1 MFIMLNIIDI
11 KLSIMIVFKIF
22 SVEFFSVFIYNIDEE
37 IEGYLLPPIQ
47 SSIFMISS
55 VIAISKFIIVVAK
68 VIFKNLSFLLLDFL
82 KQTFLYEKLK
92 YKKRM

>member
-1 MFIMLNIIDI
+1 MLNIIDI
-11 KLSIMIVFKIF
+11 KLSSIIVFKIF

-55 VIAISKFIIVVAK
+55 IITISKFIIVVTK

>member
-37 IEGYLLPPIQ
+37 IEGYLLPQ
-47 SSIFMISS
+47 SNQ
-55 VIAISKFIIVVAK
+55 A
-68 VIFKNLSFLLLDFL
+68 FL
-82 KQTFLYEKLK
+82 
-92 YKKRM
+92 

>member
-1 MFIMLNIIDI
+1 MLNIIDI
-11 KLSIMIVFKIF
+11 KLSIIIVFKIF
-22 SVEFFSVFIYNIDEE
+22 SVEFFSVFIYNIDEG

-47 SSIFMISS
+47 SSIFMISPMIT
-55 VIAISKFIIVVAK
+55 VSKLINAVAN
-68 VIFKNLSFLLLDFL
+68 VIFKSLSFLLLDFL

>member
-11 KLSIMIVFKIF
+11 KLSSIIVFKIF

-55 VIAISKFIIVVAK
+55 IITISKFIIVVTK

>member
-11 KLSIMIVFKIF
+11 KLSSIIVFKIF

-37 IEGYLLPPIQ
+37 IEDYLLPSIQ
-47 SSIFMISS
+47 SRIFVISS
-55 VIAISKFIIVVAK
+55 IITISRFIIVVAK

>member
-11 KLSIMIVFKIF
+11 KLSIIIVFKIF
-22 SVEFFSVFIYNIDEE
+22 SVEFFSVFIYNIDEG
-37 IEGYLLPPIQ
+37 IEGYLLP
-47 SSIFMISS
+47 SIKSRSFMISS

>member
-1 MFIMLNIIDI
+1 MLNIIDI
-11 KLSIMIVFKIF
+11 KLSIIIVFKIF
-22 SVEFFSVFIYNIDEE
+22 SVEFFSVFIYNIDEG

>member
-1 MFIMLNIIDI
+1 MLNIIDI
-11 KLSIMIVFKIF
+11 KLSIIIVFKIF
-22 SVEFFSVFIYNIDEE
+22 SVEFFSVFIYNIDEG

-55 VIAISKFIIVVAK
+55 VIAISKFIIVVVAK